1 MEEIMRKKSTIRIF
15 IVLIVLFSNAY
26 YLFADLECFMI
37 TPPEKVLENV
47 QKIAVLDF
55 DGKDGK
61 GKLFADYLI
70 SDLLTEDRGIRDI
83 KGTFK
88 TTEGKTYLEGA
99 RTNVYQVIE
108 RSQLERVLKEQ
119 GLGMSGVIDDSQAAE
134 VGKVLGLDALI
145 MGSVSYTS
153 VDKDVTKTYTDYET
167 KKKYNVYCTVRTVK
181 AEVRMKIISVGTGEI
196 LGNKDSNKSYQDEKC
211 GEERSGLMSSS
222 QLADYCLK
230 DIAYWM
236 TNYFTPIFSHVKYD
250 FEKIKVKK
258 FKKQA
263 KEARKLASK
272 GMIDEAFP
280 VYSALYEADS
290 YNPKTA
296 FNLAHLYQVVGDFD
310 RAYELYSEAYD
321 LDSKNKKYQNAYKGA
336 EKLKE
341 FGIVL
346 NDIGIVIKK
355 HDFTSISGD
364 ALADKVT
371 IKGSKSDRIEILA
384 EPTQGSQVV
393 AKVPGGL
400 EFIVLEEKDSWYLI
414 KLKGDKQGYIQKSK
428 VK

>member
-1 MEEIMRKKSTIRIF
+1 MKKSTVRVL

-26 YLFADLECFMI
+26 HLFADLKCFML

-47 QKIAVLDF
+47 QKIAVLNF
-55 DGKDGK
+55 DGKDEK

-70 SDLLTEDRGIRDI
+70 SELLTEDRGIRDI
-83 KGTFK
+83 KGTFTK
-88 TTEGKTYLEGA
+88 TEGKTYLEGA
-99 RTNVYQVIE
+99 RTNIFQLVE

-119 GLGMSGVIDDSQAAE
+119 GLGMSGVIDDTQAAD

-145 MGSVSYTS
+145 IGSVSYTS
-153 VDKDVTKTYTDYET
+153 VDKDVTETYTDYKT
-167 KKKYNVYCTVRTVK
+167 KQKYNVYCTVRTVK
-181 AEVRMKIISVGTGEI
+181 AEVRMKIISVSTGEI
-196 LGNKDSNKSYQDEKC
+196 LGNKDSSKSYQDKKC
-211 GEERSGLMSSS
+211 DEERSGLMSTSD
-222 QLADYCLK
+222 LVDYCLK
-230 DIAYWM
+230 DVAYWM
-236 TNYFTPIFSHVKYD
+236 SNYFTPKFSLTEYD
-250 FEKIKVKK
+250 FEKIKMKE

-263 KEARKLASK
+263 KEARKLALK

-280 VYSALYEADS
+280 VYNALYEADP

-310 RAYELYSEAYD
+310 KAYELYTEAYEMEPK
-321 LDSKNKKYQNAYKGA
+321 SKKYQKAYQEA
-336 EKLKE
+336 EKLKD
-341 FGIVL
+341 FGIIMK
-346 NDIGIVIKK
+346 NIGVIIEK
-355 HDFTSISGD
+355 HDFSLVSGD
-364 ALADKVT
+364 ALADKVK
-371 IKGSKSDRIEILA
+371 IKGSRSDRFEILS
-384 EPTQGSQVV
+384 EPKQGSDVI